1 MKVAQAIA
9 RALYQEGIRLV
20 AGITGQSIGHVADA
34 LAECENMSVFYT
46 RQERVAFDICDGYA
60 RTCGRPGVVFT
71 DAGPAAAN
79 AMGGLV
85 NSAGDSV
92 PVLFLAGH
100 NDRFEVKSGQSKE
113 IPFESLFAPVS
124 KWVATIDD
132 PSQVAT
138 IIRRAMMH
146 LTTGRPGPVVLGM
159 PYDVSSMDAGNFEYE
174 PVTARPRVR
183 GAADPAAIAEAVQL
197 ISTAKQPYVYVGSG
211 VLASEASPELVE
223 LAELLTLPVATT
235 LNGKSAFPETHPLS
249 LGIGGFRR
257 ALYGSLP
264 ATIAADTADV
274 MLTIGCGF
282 KRHAAMVK
290 PGPTVRHI
298 QADVDPAELNC
309 DHVADVALLG
319 DAKIILRQ
327 MINAARGLELAALA
341 PNRDRLDT
349 LAALRQRWSQISTP
363 LLKSH
368 EVPINPFRVTD
379 ELRNAL
385 DPDRSIVL
393 HDAGSV
399 RGSTSQ
405 HYVATVPRSFIGFG
419 VQSAMGWSIG
429 AAIGAKTAAPDKVV
443 ATVIGEEAFCETAID
458 IETSVRCNTPIL
470 IVVKNNSAF
479 ADRDGGSSRKLAANR
494 FGSQMQICELARAL
508 GAHAQRVSEPG
519 QIRDALRNGL
529 ASVADGRTAV
539 VEVLTTRV
547 KTSLSSLWE

>member
-9 RALYQEGIRLV
+9 QALHQEGIRLV

-100 NDRFEVKSGQSKE
+100 NDRFDVKSGQSKE

-138 IIRRAMMH
+138 IIRRAIMH

-174 PVTARPRVR
+174 CVTARPRVR
-183 GAADPAAIAEAVQL
+183 GAADPAAIAEAVRM
-197 ISTAKQPYVYVGSG
+197 ISTARQPYVYVGSG
-211 VLASEASPELVE
+211 VLASEASSELVE
-223 LAELLTLPVATT
+223 FAELLTLPVAST

-264 ATIAADTADV
+264 ATIVADTADV
-274 MLTIGCGF
+274 MFTIGCGF

-298 QADVDPAELNC
+298 QADVDPAELNR

-327 MINAARGLELAALA
+327 MINAARGLDPAALA
-341 PNRDRLDT
+341 PNRDRLHA
-349 LAALRQRWSQISTP
+349 LASLRQRWNQISTP
-363 LLKSH
+363 LLKSD

-385 DPDRSIVL
+385 DPERSIVL

-405 HYVATVPRSFIGFG
+405 HYIATVPRSFIGFG

-429 AAIGAKTAAPDKVV
+429 AAIGAKTAAPDKLV
-443 ATVIGEEAFCETAID
+443 ATVIGEEAFCETALD
-458 IETSVRCNTPIL
+458 IETSVRCKTPIL

-479 ADRDGGSSRKLAANR
+479 ADRDGGSS
-494 FGSQMQICELARAL
+494 SQA
-508 GAHAQRVSEPG
+508 GG
-519 QIRDALRNGL
+519 
-529 ASVADGRTAV
+529 
-539 VEVLTTRV
+539 
-547 KTSLSSLWE
+547 

>member
-1 MKVAQAIA
+1 
-9 RALYQEGIRLV
+9 
-20 AGITGQSIGHVADA
+20 
-34 LAECENMSVFYT
+34 
-46 RQERVAFDICDGYA
+46 
-60 RTCGRPGVVFT
+60 
-71 DAGPAAAN
+71 
-79 AMGGLV
+79 
-85 NSAGDSV
+85 
-92 PVLFLAGH
+92 
-100 NDRFEVKSGQSKE
+100 
-113 IPFESLFAPVS
+113 
-124 KWVATIDD
+124 
-132 PSQVAT
+132 
-138 IIRRAMMH
+138 
-146 LTTGRPGPVVLGM
+146 
-159 PYDVSSMDAGNFEYE
+159 
-174 PVTARPRVR
+174 
-183 GAADPAAIAEAVQL
+183 
-197 ISTAKQPYVYVGSG
+197 
-211 VLASEASPELVE
+211 
-223 LAELLTLPVATT
+223 LTLPVAST

-264 ATIAADTADV
+264 ATIVADTADV
-274 MLTIGCGF
+274 MFTIGCGF

-298 QADVDPAELNC
+298 QADVDPAELNR

-327 MINAARGLELAALA
+327 MIIAARGLDPAALA
-341 PNRDRLDT
+341 PNRDRLDA
-349 LAALRQRWSQISTP
+349 LASLRQRWDHISTP
-363 LLKSH
+363 LLKSD

-405 HYVATVPRSFIGFG
+405 HYIATVPRSFIGFG

-429 AAIGAKTAAPDKVV
+429 AAIGAKTAAPDKLV
-443 ATVIGEEAFCETAID
+443 ATVIGEEAFCETALD
-458 IETSVRCNTPIL
+458 IETSVRCKTPIL

-508 GAHAQRVSEPG
+508 GADAHRVSEPG
-519 QIRDALRNGL
+519 QIGDALRNAL
-529 ASVADGRTAV
+529 SSVADGRTAV